1 VKMKA
6 ALSIVT
12 RFYAFWQLA
21 STIRAHS
28 WVEHLS
34 VISSEGTFIGTP
46 GYARGNFL
54 RTSLGFSDDQM
65 VNLIPPDGRAAGN
78 IIFATDLMC
87 RSSQSKGNQTPNSPA
102 LTASPGDMIALRY
115 QENGHVTEPFNQPG
129 KPENRGTVYVYGTAE
144 ASDSDTLLSIHNVW
158 NSEGT
163 GGDKRGKLLSTQN
176 FDDGQCYQINT
187 SNISEARQEKFPHT
201 ADLLMGAD
209 LWCQVDITI
218 PSSIAAPGMYTLYWV
233 WDWPT
238 AIGTIGQPDGLL
250 EIYTTC
256 IDVNLV
262 DGVGTSEEI
271 VNFSEGQDL
280 NSAANLSLPS
290 FLLPMLQFQ
299 HYEHLI

>member
-1 VKMKA
+1 MKVT
-6 ALSIVT
+6 LSTIT
-12 RFYAFWQLA
+12 RCFAFLQLT

-28 WVEHLS
+28 WVEQLS

-46 GYARGNFL
+46 GYPRGNFL
-54 RTSLGFSDDQM
+54 RTAPGFSDNQM
-65 VNLIPPDGRAAGN
+65 VNLIPPNGRPGN

-87 RSSQSKGNQTPNSPA
+87 SSAQSKGNQTPNSPA
-102 LTASPGDMIALRY
+102 LIASPGDMIALRY

-129 KPENRGTVYVYGTAE
+129 KPENCGTVYIYGTSE

-163 GGDKRGKLLSTQN
+163 GGDQRGRLLSTQN

-187 SNISEARQEKFPHT
+187 SNISKARQEDFPHT
-201 ADLLMGAD
+201 ADPLMGVD

-218 PSSIAAPGMYTLYWV
+218 PSSIAAQGIYTLYWV

-238 AIGTIGQPDGLL
+238 AIGTVGQPNGLV

-256 IDVNLV
+256 VDINLV
-262 DGVGTSEEI
+262 DGVGTSES
-271 VNFSEGQDL
+271 VNFNEGQDL
-280 NSAANLSLPS
+280 NSAAISSELFTAHVSIPTL
-290 FLLPMLQFQ
+290 
-299 HYEHLI
+299 